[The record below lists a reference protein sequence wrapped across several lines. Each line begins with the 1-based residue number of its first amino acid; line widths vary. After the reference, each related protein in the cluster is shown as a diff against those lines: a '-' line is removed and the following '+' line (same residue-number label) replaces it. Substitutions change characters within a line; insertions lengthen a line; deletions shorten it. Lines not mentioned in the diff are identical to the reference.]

1 MGPGSEPEG
10 TGEIPGRL
18 RAMGRKMHSG
28 KPSGPALGLLSVQK
42 ALGQKG
48 ATGEAGDRGSEHTVG

>member
-1 MGPGSEPEG
+1 
-10 TGEIPGRL
+10 
-18 RAMGRKMHSG
+18 MGRKMHSG